1 VATHYSVGVVG
12 TEMARR
18 HAAAVAALSASYTAI
33 PADQPV
39 RLAKRTSNLFRH
51 RTSAPA
57 VGLDVAGLDGVISVD
72 PVARTADVQGMC
84 TYEHLVA
91 ATLPHGLMPLVV
103 PQLKTITL
111 GGAISGLGIESSS
124 YRNGLPHESVLEM
137 DILTGSG
144 EIVTCAPDGPHA
156 DLFATFPNSFGS
168 LGYAVR
174 IRIELERVS
183 PYVALRHVRFNDLD
197 RLADAIGTVCR
208 DSAWDGE
215 SVDFVDGVVFALDEA
230 YLTLGRWA
238 SDVNEAGLLTPSDY
252 TGQEIYYRSIRE
264 RSRDVLTV
272 HDYLWR
278 WDTDWFWCS
287 GAFGAQHRLVRRIW
301 PSRWRRSDVYH
312 RLVGLEN
319 RFGAYARLQRMRGR
333 PEVERVIQD
342 VEIPV
347 ERTADFLRWFDEHVG
362 MRPVWLCPIALR
374 HGAGAR
380 EWPLY
385 PLAAGQLY
393 VNVGFWGTVPIQP
406 GRSDGDV
413 NRLVESAVAEHDGH
427 KSLYSDVFYDEETF
441 EETYG
446 GKAYHAVKDEYD
458 PGQRLTGFYQK
469 VVRHQ

>member
-1 VATHYSVGVVG
+1 MVGPDN
-12 TEMARR
+12 ARQ
-18 HAAAVAALSASYTAI
+18 HAAAVGSLRESYAAI

-39 RLAKRTSNLFRH
+39 RLAKRTSNLFR
-51 RTSAPA
+51 RRSAAPT
-57 VGLDVAGLDGVISVD
+57 VGLDVAGLDGVIDVD
-72 PVARTADVQGMC
+72 PLARTADVQGMC

-124 YRNGLPHESVLEM
+124 YRNGLPHESVTEM
-137 DILTGSG
+137 DILTGAG
-144 EIVTCAPDGPHA
+144 TIVTCAPEGPNA
-156 DLFATFPNSFGS
+156 DLFAAFPNSFGS

-174 IRIELERVS
+174 LRIELEPVS
-183 PYVALRHVRFNDLD
+183 PYVALHHMRFDDLD
-197 RLADAIGTVCR
+197 RLADAIASVCR
-208 DSAWDGE
+208 DSSWDGAA
-215 SVDFVDGVVFALDEA
+215 VDFVDGVVFGPTEA
-230 YLTLGRWA
+230 YLTLGRWT
-238 SDVNEAGLLTPSDY
+238 SDVVDSGLLTTSDY

-264 RSRDVLTV
+264 RARDVLTV

-301 PSRWRRSDVYH
+301 PTRWRRSDVYH

-319 RFGAYARLQRMRGR
+319 RFGVYARLQRLRGK
-333 PEVERVIQD
+333 PDVERVIQD

-347 ERTADFLRWFDEHVG
+347 ERTADFLRWFDEHVE

-374 HGAGAR
+374 HGPAAR

-385 PLAAGQLY
+385 PISAGQLY
-393 VNVGFWGTVPIQP
+393 VNVGFWGTVPIKP
-406 GRSDGDV
+406 GRADGDV
-413 NRLVESAVAEHDGH
+413 NRLVERAVAEHGGH
-427 KSLYSDVFYDEETF
+427 KSLYSDVFYDEAAF

-458 PGQRLTGFYQK
+458 PGHRLTGFYQK